1 MQVVYGSSKLTEEQK
16 KIARDTVMEAG
27 KMESF
32 HNELNLGVGY
42 GIKRKSFLGI
52 INWNEFDSDA
62 ASESYKGSLKDVIEG
77 KNNSI
82 KLENTKAFGE
92 WKDKLIDL
100 LEVKLS
106 QLNPEVVKLN
116 KELVH
121 NQKIKEELDEQLKEV
136 TKAQYD
142 IRQLLSFR
150 EVE

>member
-1 MQVVYGSSKLTEEQK
+1 MWIKWYKFNSE
-16 KIARDTVMEAG
+16 DAG
-27 KMESF
+27 
-32 HNELNLGVGY
+32 
-42 GIKRKSFLGI
+42 
-52 INWNEFDSDA
+52 
-62 ASESYKGSLKDVIEG
+62 ESYRTSLKSVIEG
-77 KNNSI
+77 KNDSV

-116 KELVH
+116 KELVY
-121 NQKIKEELDEQLKEV
+121 NQEIKEELDEQLKEV

-150 EVE
+150 EVK